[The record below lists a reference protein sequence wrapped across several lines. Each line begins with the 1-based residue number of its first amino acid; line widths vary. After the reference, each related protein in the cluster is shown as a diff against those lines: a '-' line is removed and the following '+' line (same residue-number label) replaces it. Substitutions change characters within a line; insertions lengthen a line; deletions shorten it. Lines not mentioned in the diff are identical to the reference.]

1 MERRFDFKRFHQRKP
16 YNTDIIFAHQNR
28 AYNGS
33 LLNVSL
39 GGAFISTRNV
49 SQINQKDI
57 VTITIPYTS
66 GKKNV
71 RRQGVVKWKN
81 SIGFAIE
88 FI

>member
-1 MERRFDFKRFHQRKP
+1 MERRFDFKRFHQRKT
-16 YNTDIIFAHQNR
+16 YNTDIIFSHQNR
-28 AYNGS
+28 AYNGT

-49 SQINQKDI
+49 SQIKKKDI

-66 GKKNV
+66 GKKNIQ
-71 RRQGVVKWKN
+71 RQGVVKWKN
-81 SIGFAIE
+81 NVGFAIE